1 MIRKV
6 PNMKAWVMRW
16 RDLNLFERVNY
27 VYISAVFMLP
37 LFDTYPRIEEVLNFK
52 DDQLILI
59 INTSVNPRP
68 FTLEQVEE
76 INKTWN
82 KFYE

>member
-6 PNMKAWVMRW
+6 PNMSAWVMRW
-16 RDLNLFERVNY
+16 RDLNLFKHITNIY
-27 VYISAVFMLP
+27 FSTAFMLP
-37 LFDTYPRIEEVLNFK
+37 LFDTYPRSTDMNFE

-59 INTSVNPRP
+59 VNAFANPRP

-76 INKTWN
+76 INKT
-82 KFYE
+82 